1 LCSFSVLRRREVKAR
16 RSYTREFKLDLCV
29 RIESG
34 ELTKAQA
41 SREHRLSPTVLDRWV
56 NQFREAGKHAFEDN
70 ASEEVDKDRR
80 IRQLEE
86 ALGEAHLDIKILREA
101 LLKKAPR
108 SDS

>member
-1 LCSFSVLRRREVKAR
+1 MKPRRT
-16 RSYTREFKLDLCV
+16 YTREFKLDLCA

-41 SREHRLSPTVLDRWV
+41 SREHRVGPSVLDRWV
-56 NQFREAGKHAFEDN
+56 NEFKEGGRHAFQDC
-70 ASEEVDKDRR
+70 ASEELDKDRR

-86 ALGEAHLDIKILREA
+86 ALGSAHLDIKILREA

>member
-1 LCSFSVLRRREVKAR
+1 MKAR
-16 RSYTREFKLDLCV
+16 RTFTREFKLDLCA

-34 ELTKAQA
+34 QLTKAQA
-41 SREHRLSPTVLDRWV
+41 SREHRISPTVIERWV
-56 NQFREAGKHAFEDN
+56 KQFREVGQHAFEDS
-70 ASEEVDKDRR
+70 ASEEVDKERR

-86 ALGEAHLDIKILREA
+86 ALGSAHLEIKILREA